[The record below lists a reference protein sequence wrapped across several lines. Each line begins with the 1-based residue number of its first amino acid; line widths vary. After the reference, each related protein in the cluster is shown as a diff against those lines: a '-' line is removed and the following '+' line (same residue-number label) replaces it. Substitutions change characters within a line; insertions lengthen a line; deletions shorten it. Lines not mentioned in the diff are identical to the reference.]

1 MKLGRMKIACKK
13 WDGCKRCGRSRVKL
27 GWGFII
33 IKMVVVKDK
42 NFKIISTSKKSEE

>member
-1 MKLGRMKIACKK
+1 M
-13 WDGCKRCGRSRVKL
+13 L

-42 NFKIISTSKKSEE
+42 NFKIISTSKKIRRIKKRGNKRKEVKKERRFNENDY

>member
-1 MKLGRMKIACKK
+1 M
-13 WDGCKRCGRSRVKL
+13 L

-42 NFKIISTSKKSEE
+42 NFKIIGSITKIVGN